1 MGRRQPTDHSF
12 GDSSRPAHEEGGGR
26 RHVPSCEDARV
37 VDADVVD
44 AVLRTAR
51 AVLADRIEEAV
62 RSDAS
67 FCEELARRVADF
79 TLEGGKRMRPRL
91 LWWGMRSCGAAETA
105 AALRLGVALELIQS
119 CALIHDDVMDRSRL
133 RRGKPA
139 VHIGLA
145 ERAGL
150 SPDSGRGSVFG
161 TSAAVLAGDLAL
173 VWADDTVAE
182 TVLSAVQR
190 RRIGALWRAMRTE
203 MVAGQYLDL
212 RGQVSGGS
220 SVAQALRTARLKS
233 ASYSVERPLAM
244 GAALAGADDRTTDAL
259 RSAGRCAGIAFQ
271 LRDDLLGVFGDPAL
285 TGKPSGDDIREGKST
300 YLLAVGRR
308 WAEAAGDEQALAVLG
323 RVTGDADLT
332 EEDLADVR
340 GVLEMTGAR
349 AHVERRAERLRDH
362 AVRRLG
368 QAVDV
373 EGHSGRQLLGL
384 LRTVSGERAAHSPG
398 TAGETDGGGT
408 GAAGA
413 SPVLIAT
420 EGGNGG

>member
-1 MGRRQPTDHSF
+1 MGPRQPTEHSF
-12 GDSSRPAHEEGGGR
+12 GDPSRPAHRTGES
-26 RHVPSCEDARV
+26 HHTPSCEDARV
-37 VDADVVD
+37 VDSDVVD
-44 AVLRTAR
+44 ALLRTAR
-51 AVLADRIEEAV
+51 AVLADRIDEAV

-79 TLEGGKRMRPRL
+79 TLKGGKRMRPRL

-105 AALRLGVALELIQS
+105 AALRLGVALELVQS

-150 SPDSGRGSVFG
+150 SPDSERGSVFG

-182 TVLSAVQR
+182 TVLSAIQR

-220 SVAQALRTARLKS
+220 SVAQALRTALLKS
-233 ASYSVERPLAM
+233 ASYSVERPLAI
-244 GAALAGADDRTTDAL
+244 GAALAGADEPTTDAL

-308 WAEAAGDEQALAVLG
+308 RAEAAGDQRALAVLG
-323 RVTGDADLT
+323 RVTGNADLT

-340 GVLEMTGAR
+340 GVLEVTGAR
-349 AHVERRAERLRDH
+349 AHVERKAERLHDH

-373 EGHSGRQLLGL
+373 DAHGGRQLFGL
-384 LRTVSGERAAHSPG
+384 LSAVSGGRTGHSA
-398 TAGETDGGGT
+398 TAGGTHGSGT

-413 SPVLIAT
+413 RPVLIAT
-420 EGGNGG
+420 EGGHAG